1 MLHICK
7 KAKWMKNQTT
17 KKEHADT
24 DETKLRDTTNIS
36 SRSSM
41 KLPRLWNLKR
51 LINDLYCI
59 ALCLV
64 AIYHKNVITYIQVC

>member
-1 MLHICK
+1 MQKTK
-7 KAKWMKNQTT
+7 KMKNQTT

-24 DETKLRDTTNIS
+24 DETKLRDTINIS

-41 KLPRLWNLKR
+41 KLPRLWNLKW

-59 ALCLV
+59 VLYLFV
-64 AIYHKNVITYIQVC
+64 IYHKNVITYIQVC

>member
-7 KAKWMKNQTT
+7 KAKGMKNQTT

-24 DETKLRDTTNIS
+24 DKTKLRDTANIS

-41 KLPRLWNLKR
+41 KLPRLWNLKW
-51 LINDLYCI
+51 LIDDLYCI
-59 ALCLV
+59 VLYLV